1 MVSVLFSVVPSGLV
15 IVISSLSPTFA
26 SAGTV
31 ILTGVV
37 FGSPFASFSLLFKN
51 PSLFAS
57 FVNSTVGVVGA
68 IVSVVIV
75 SLPSP
80 PLFPALSVI

>member
-51 PSLFAS
+51 PSLFVS
-57 FVNSTVGVVGA
+57 LVNSTVGVGGIMISA
-68 IVSVVIV
+68 ASCAFN
-75 SLPSP
+75 LP
-80 PLFPALSVI
+80 PLIAE